1 MLDEILLIPFSV
13 ILFQRKKNKC
23 KTLNMLNIDFNFYLI
38 LFMNIFNYRWNRIF
52 SKFFWKHKYRC
63 WTAFS
68 GLLFWIVCL
77 CRLVSVQ
84 FLLVKDIRINKYDD
98 DCDADCIFSFGC
110 YLIALHIMQSNFL
123 TGISWILWQKR
134 WLIPLSKFV
143 LACLCHF
150 YDIRH
155 FILKFSNM

>member
-1 MLDEILLIPFSV
+1 MFITKIKIIALHIVYLNLFRCKWLYKWQPFVFTLMLDEILLIPFSV

-98 DCDADCIFSFGC
+98 DCGCRLYFFFWMLSDCSSHYAI
-110 YLIALHIMQSNFL
+110 
-123 TGISWILWQKR
+123 
-134 WLIPLSKFV
+134 
-143 LACLCHF
+143 
-150 YDIRH
+150 
-155 FILKFSNM
+155 